1 MDPVEHL
8 EFVEDVEVGRLVDE
22 LPEASGEGLV
32 ECLPRERLALSLR
45 GRSISS
51 TTSILWSFWSF
62 WSFYG

>member
-1 MDPVEHL
+1 MDAVEHL

-22 LPEASGEGLV
+22 HPDAAGEGLV

-51 TTSILWSFWSF
+51 TTSILWTLWRK
-62 WSFYG
+62 WRFYG